1 LDLVCNQRGSF
12 LGRGIRGPEHRH
24 RDHGEAMKRLLTH
37 IAELLALWLV
47 IGILLAAIALV
58 LGPDEL
64 AVVATT
70 QLRSNT

>member
-1 LDLVCNQRGSF
+1 
-12 LGRGIRGPEHRH
+12 
-24 RDHGEAMKRLLTH
+24 MKRLAAN

-47 IGILLAAIALV
+47 IGILLTAIALV